1 MGIDQRFSTACFL
14 RSQRVRKSLQQ
25 TPSSAGCKIAFAEQF
40 EDHYVSDRL
49 THIKRDHG
57 WGLHERASVSRPAL
71 LTAGDDTVEE
81 SRLVIQHCQYSERY
95 PCGRVRKHAPSK
107 SDEVCETLTPVADE
121 GGSVQSLARGERIT
135 SDSTDSTKI
144 RTGSEKAPRKQ
155 SGATILAS
163 GI

>member
-121 GGSVQSLARGERIT
+121 GGSVQSY
-135 SDSTDSTKI
+135 D
-144 RTGSEKAPRKQ
+144 
-155 SGATILAS
+155 
-163 GI
+163 